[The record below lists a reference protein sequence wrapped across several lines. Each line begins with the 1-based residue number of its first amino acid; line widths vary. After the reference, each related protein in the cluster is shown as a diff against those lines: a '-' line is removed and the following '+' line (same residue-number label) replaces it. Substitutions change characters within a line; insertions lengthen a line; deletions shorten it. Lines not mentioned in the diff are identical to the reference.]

1 MDSGKALFD
10 QFWDAFSGWSLFLNG
25 AGGALLGL
33 VLGLAAA
40 VLLQRA
46 GWLGR
51 RKRWHHWLLKLYFLL
66 LPGLGIA
73 LGVQAGVLYGV
84 QKETYRQIDGFKPQL
99 QAEADR
105 YLDEFQNY
113 VHAQQLGAVDLRE
126 DSLREL
132 LARTVRD
139 YLREH
144 PLAGFENREDSLLEM
159 AGFKLMEGLR
169 EGVLVSLVTDQL
181 VKKAAGYSKLDEK
194 TLETLIETR
203 FSELFSADFVLGLAK
218 KQVASLMQGFYL
230 GVLMQ
235 LLIGLLVVGLELGLS
250 RWLGQLRRLDASLQP
265 PLQVA

>member
-1 MDSGKALFD
+1 MDSGKALLN
-10 QFWDAFSGWSLFLNG
+10 QFWETFSAWGLFLNG
-25 AGGALLGL
+25 LGGALLGL
-33 VLGLAAA
+33 LLGVVLAL
-40 VLLQRA
+40 LLQRS

-51 RKRWHHWLLKLYFLL
+51 RNRWHHWLLKLYFLA

-73 LGVQAGVLYGV
+73 LGVQAGVLYAV
-84 QKETYRQIDGFKPQL
+84 QKEAYRQIDAFKPQL

-105 YLDEFQNY
+105 YLDDFQTY

-132 LARTVRD
+132 LARMVRD
-139 YLREH
+139 YLREN
-144 PLAGFENREDSLLEM
+144 PLLGFEGREDSVLEM

-169 EGVLVSLVTDQL
+169 ESVLISLASDQL
-181 VKKAAGYSKLDEK
+181 VKKAAGYSRLDEK
-194 TLETLIETR
+194 TLEKIIQTR

-218 KQVASLMQGFYL
+218 KQVAALMQGFYL

-235 LLIGLLVVGLELGLS
+235 LLIALLLIGLEIGLS
-250 RWLGQLRRLDASLQP
+250 RWFGQLRKLDAALQP